1 MKNTSDNVAVALVYE
16 ACPVCGKLMN
26 EQIIMNKTL
35 TKKAAKEIEEANGK
49 CIGYSKDACDSCSE
63 HKDECVYAVAIDPTR
78 SGDDGIYRTGQIAC
92 VNKNFQLFKDK
103 SDYILKTDNG
113 VSFMFMEEEA
123 GKLIGIFK

>member
-1 MKNTSDNVAVALVYE
+1 MSDIFSAALVHE
-16 ACPVCGKLMN
+16 VCPICCKAMN
-26 EQIIMNKTL
+26 EQIIMNTIGN
-35 TKKAAKEIEEANGK
+35 KKNAKANGK
-49 CIGYSKDACDSCSE
+49 TIGYSKDACEECCK
-63 HKDECVYAVAIDPTR
+63 HKADGVYVIAIYPTR